1 MAYKFVLAAVFMV
14 LVSVAIAR
22 PQAAPEDA
30 KKSAAPEDFMAGM
43 IFHSAGILQSKVQS

>member
-30 KKSAAPEDFMAGM
+30 KKSAALKDYNFMEGM
-43 IFHSAGILQSKVQS
+43 FF